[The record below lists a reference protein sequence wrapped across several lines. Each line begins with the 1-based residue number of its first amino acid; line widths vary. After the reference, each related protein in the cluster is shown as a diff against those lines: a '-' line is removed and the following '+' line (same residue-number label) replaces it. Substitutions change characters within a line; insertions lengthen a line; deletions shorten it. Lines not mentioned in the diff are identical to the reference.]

1 MTRTVAV
8 TGSEGFVGRHV
19 VASLLAEPDIEVIR
33 IVRPGTRTV
42 EQGASRVFPI
52 DVLGEDVDR
61 RQLPTGV
68 DALVHLAW
76 SGLDD
81 FRADVHLNQVAAHER
96 FLQAWLESGVRRIV
110 GVGTCLEYG
119 LVEGELNESMP
130 TDPVIAYAQG
140 KAALSGAL
148 EGLAATFGAS
158 WSWARVFYPYGDGQQ
173 VKSLWSSLQ
182 SAIARGDATFPMSGG
197 EQVRDYLDADEVGLI
212 LASLALSDEAS
223 GVVNV
228 CSGQP
233 IVLRDLVEGWI
244 AARGAALRP
253 QLGVFPYPDYEP
265 MKFWGSRRKLDQALG
280 ERMKRAD
287 PTSPKGS
294 ERRRNFP

>member
-1 MTRTVAV
+1 MTRIVAV
-8 TGSEGFVGRHV
+8 TGAEGFVGRRV
-19 VASLLAEPDIEVIR
+19 VDSLLAEAGIEVIR
-33 IVRPGTRTV
+33 IVRPGTRTL
-42 EQGASRVFPI
+42 EQGGSRVFPL
-52 DVLGEDVDR
+52 DVLGEDIGR

-81 FRADVHLNQVAAHER
+81 FRSDVHLDQVEAHER

-119 LVEGELNESMP
+119 LVEGELTESMP
-130 TDPVIAYAQG
+130 TDPVIAYARG

-148 EGLAATFGAS
+148 EELAATFGAS

-173 VKSLWSSLQ
+173 PKSLWSSLQ
-182 SAIARGDATFPMSGG
+182 SAITRGDATFPMSGG
-197 EQVRDYLDADEVGLI
+197 EQVRDYLHVDEVGSI

-244 AARGAALRP
+244 AERRAALRP

-265 MKFWGSRRKLDQALG
+265 MKFWGSRRKLDQASG
-280 ERMKRAD
+280 ERSMRVH
-287 PTSPKGS
+287 PTCPEGS
-294 ERRRNFP
+294 ERKKNSP

>member
-1 MTRTVAV
+1 MTRVVAV
-8 TGSEGFVGRHV
+8 TGAEGFVGRHV
-19 VASLLAEPDIEVIR
+19 VDSLLAEPDIEVIR

-42 EQGASRVFPI
+42 EQGASRVFPL
-52 DVLGEDVDR
+52 DVLGEDAGR

-81 FRADVHLNQVAAHER
+81 FRSDVHLDQVEAHER
-96 FLQAWLESGVRRIV
+96 FLQAWLASGVGRIV

-119 LVEGELNESMP
+119 LIEGELTESMP
-130 TDPVIAYAQG
+130 ADPVIAYAEG

-148 EGLAATFGAS
+148 EELAATFGAS
-158 WSWARVFYPYGDGQQ
+158 WTWARVFYPYGDGQQ
-173 VKSLWSSLQ
+173 PKSLWSSLQ
-182 SAIARGDATFPMSGG
+182 SAIARGHATFPMSGG
-197 EQVRDYLDADEVGLI
+197 EQVRDYVHVDEVGSL

-223 GVVNV
+223 GVINV

-233 IVLRDLVEGWI
+233 IVLKDLVEGWI
-244 AARGAALRP
+244 ASLGAAIRP

-265 MKFWGSRRKLDQALG
+265 MKFWGSRRKLDQALV
-280 ERMKRAD
+280 KRAN